1 MSLLFAVCTLLFD
14 FMLRSLRIQ
23 NYALIDDLTIEWSP
37 GLNVLTG
44 ETGAGKSIILGAL
57 SLVLGEKADPDAIR
71 TGRDSA
77 SVEAVFDAAPATWE
91 VVTELAL
98 EGDDDRQLAIR
109 RKVAREGKAGIFV
122 NDHSATAATLK
133 RLGDSLVDLHGQHEH
148 QSLLRRELHLLV
160 LDDFA
165 GLTAGARKL
174 ADSYQEYRRTEGE
187 LNDLLAELAAK
198 RNRRD
203 LTLAQQQELTQSNL
217 LPDEIDALNQEQ
229 QLLSSS
235 GQRHTLAHEI
245 SDVLSESEGSVLE
258 LLAGCARRLDSLA
271 ELDPKLA
278 ARKAELS
285 QAMATLDE
293 LWRALVGYQESTDFS
308 PGRLEEINER
318 LFSLQKLIRKHCSP
332 SAGIDSAAVQEL
344 IALRERLTRELDSL
358 ELDGTRTQELQ
369 KGLNS
374 LHKNLVKEAEKLSQ
388 ARLKAKARFEQK
400 LNQEFLELGMPK
412 ARIAAQVERLEQPDG
427 LYEDKGTRYR
437 LDSRGIDDVEFLFS
451 ANPGE
456 DLKPLR
462 KIASGGELSRIMLA
476 LKSVL
481 SDSDPVPV
489 LVFDEIDTGI
499 SGRIAEAVGGKLSRL
514 ARDKQVICITHLPQI
529 ARFAAAHFRV
539 SKETRA
545 GRTQTRIARLDE
557 PDRVEELASLLAG
570 KEVTATARAHAR
582 ELLSRG
588 KRE

>member
-1 MSLLFAVCTLLFD
+1 
-14 FMLRSLRIQ
+14 MLRSLRVQ

-57 SLVLGEKADPDAIR
+57 SLVLGEKADPDSIR

-77 SVEAVFDAAPATWE
+77 SVEAVFDPTRATWE
-91 VVTELAL
+91 AVTELAL
-98 EGDDDRQLAIR
+98 EGDDDQQLAIR
-109 RKVAREGKAGIFV
+109 RKVAHEGKGGIYV
-122 NDHSATAATLK
+122 NDHSATGATLK

-148 QSLLRRELHLLV
+148 QSLLRRELHLGV

-165 GLTAGARKL
+165 KLTSTAGKQAESF
-174 ADSYQEYRRTEGE
+174 AEYRRTEDE
-187 LNDLLAELAAK
+187 LNGLLAELAGK

-203 LTLAQQQELTQSNL
+203 LTLAQQQELQQANL
-217 LPDEIDALNQEQ
+217 TADEIDALNLEQ
-229 QLLSSS
+229 QLLGSSE
-235 GQRHTLAHEI
+235 QRHTLAHEI

-258 LLAGCARRLDSLA
+258 LLAGCARRLETLA

-278 ARKAELS
+278 PRNADLK
-285 QAMATLDE
+285 QAMSVLDE
-293 LWRALVGYQESTDFS
+293 LWRALASYQESTEFS
-308 PGRLEEINER
+308 PGRLEEVNER
-318 LFSLQKLIRKHCSP
+318 LFSLQKLIRKHCAP
-332 SAGIDSAAVQEL
+332 SAGIDSVAIQEL
-344 IALRERLTRELDSL
+344 IALREQLTRELDSL
-358 ELDGTRTQELQ
+358 ELDETRIQELR
-369 KGLNS
+369 KSLKT

-388 ARLKAKARFEQK
+388 ARLKAKERFEQK
-400 LNQEFLELGMPK
+400 LNKEFLELGMPR
-412 ARIAAQVERLEQPDG
+412 ARIEAQIARVEQPDG
-427 LYEDKGTRYR
+427 LYEDNGTRFR
-437 LDSRGIDDVEFLFS
+437 LDARGIDDVEFLFS

-499 SGRIAEAVGGKLSRL
+499 SGRIAEAVGNKLSRL

-529 ARFAAAHFRV
+529 ARFASAHFRV
-539 SKETRA
+539 SKETKA
-545 GRTQTRIARLDE
+545 GRTQTRIARLDDTE
-557 PDRVEELASLLAG
+557 RIEELASLLAG
-570 KEVTATARAHAR
+570 KEITATARAHAR
-582 ELLSRG
+582 ELLG
-588 KRE
+588 KGLKA